1 MFGKMTSGKI
11 PFAKNWSDI
20 LPSLSDQ
27 SMYIMIH
34 TFGSCRSIFRTTGN
48 PFSPRC
54 SKAFALEH
62 VYRNTP
68 FEKNKESGILDT
80 IFFLDF
86 TFLFLKT
93 EYFTKF
99 RKNSMEKIGNN
110 EDRSMA
116 PFLTV
121 PL

>member
-1 MFGKMTSGKI
+1 
-11 PFAKNWSDI
+11 
-20 LPSLSDQ
+20 
-27 SMYIMIH
+27 MIH

-68 FEKNKESGILDT
+68 FEKNKGSGILDT
-80 IFFLDF
+80 IFYLDF
-86 TFLFLKT
+86 NFSFFKM

-99 RKNSMEKIGNN
+99 LEKNVEKIGNN
-110 EDRSMA
+110 DDRKMA

-121 PL
+121 PSQISGNTTNCGIMMV